1 MIGVSLDTSFP
12 GPGARVSEVTPGSGA
27 DEAGLLDGDVITA
40 IDGDVIAESTEL
52 IVSIR
57 SNAPGDSVELTILRD
72 GRTQDDG
79 DGLPPKGSQRLLR
92 GSGAGLD
99 SSTSPG
105 AVACW
110 CRRSRQSATP
120 GRLAPRRHD
129 SWTGAINMARNRVAQ
144 GFRRIISGDRK
155 GLEWVRQLVDGVDP
169 GYRAW
174 PRGMDG
180 ARSLPTLV
188 GGVRALLMQA
198 LHPGALAGV
207 VQHSRYEEDPLGR
220 LAGTAQWLTV
230 VTFGDTAMAD
240 RECAR
245 VRGMHRKV
253 RGMYPVGGELRK
265 YSAGDPELLR
275 WVHVAFTDSFLATH
289 RVWGGPIPG
298 GEDAYVREWAKA
310 GELVGV
316 DNPPRSVAE
325 LQEQIRGF
333 GPDLRGD
340 QAAWDTV
347 NFIRSA
353 PVPLP
358 AKGPYSVLFAGA
370 AATIS
375 ESHRRLLKLPRV
387 PMTAVKPCLGPA
399 RWMSLVLGPTSPSMR
414 NAADRIERLDE
425 VQPA

>member
-1 MIGVSLDTSFP
+1 M
-12 GPGARVSEVTPGSGA
+12 
-27 DEAGLLDGDVITA
+27 
-40 IDGDVIAESTEL
+40 
-52 IVSIR
+52 
-57 SNAPGDSVELTILRD
+57 
-72 GRTQDDG
+72 
-79 DGLPPKGSQRLLR
+79 LP
-92 GSGAGLD
+92 
-99 SSTSPG
+99 
-105 AVACW
+105 V
-110 CRRSRQSATP
+110 
-120 GRLAPRRHD
+120 
-129 SWTGAINMARNRVAQ
+129 TGAINMARNRVAQ
-144 GFRRIISGDRK
+144 GFRRIISGDPE
-155 GLEWVRQLVDGVDP
+155 GSPEWVRQLADGVDP
-169 GYRAW
+169 GYFAW
-174 PRGMDG
+174 VRGVDVHG
-180 ARSLPTLV
+180 SLPTLV

-207 VQHSRYEEDPLGR
+207 VQHSRYEADPLGR
-220 LAGTAQWLTV
+220 LAGTTQWLTV

-253 RGMYPVGGELRK
+253 RGMYPVGGELRE

-353 PVPLP
+353 PLPLP

-370 AATIS
+370 AATIP
-375 ESHRRLLKLPRV
+375 ESHRRLLGYRGCRSPRSSR
-387 PMTAVKPCLGPA
+387 CRPA
-399 RWMSLVLGPTSPSMR
+399 GHRGRPSSPSMR
-414 NAADRIERLDE
+414 NATNRIERLDE